1 MPTHRYGLS
10 GDVRRS
16 HGMRGDGHTDDHTN
30 KYAHRLT
37 NHHTDANAHK
47 FANTDADRHS
57 DRDDYTRLCHSQ

>member
-1 MPTHRYGLS
+1 
-10 GDVRRS
+10 
-16 HGMRGDGHTDDHTN
+16 MRGDGHTDDHTN